1 MFVFLTIK
9 MVLSVYVNT
18 EIYINT
24 YVRLGETVKIAVGGI
39 SMDRKTL
46 LDKGLT
52 EEQVTE
58 ILNGFHA
65 EQNALTEQLTKAQKE
80 LESKSKEVTEL
91 IGYKAEIDEIHKS
104 QMSEAEKIAAQRK
117 EADEYYAKAKIT
129 NNTATAKSILASI
142 GITDEGIISTVVD
155 SDEAKTIE
163 RANALKI
170 AFQTREEE
178 AAKKAREEL
187 SKLDITPPASNTQ
200 PGADNAMTWEKYQQ
214 LSEEEQSKFATEHP
228 DEFNNL

>member
-1 MFVFLTIK
+1 
-9 MVLSVYVNT
+9 
-18 EIYINT
+18 
-24 YVRLGETVKIAVGGI
+24 
-39 SMDRKTL
+39 MDRKTL
-46 LDKGLT
+46 LDKGFT

-65 EQNALTEQLTKAQKE
+65 EQSALQAEKEQLTKDLAN
-80 LESKSKEVTEL
+80 KSKEITEL
-91 IGYKAEIDEIHKS
+91 IGYKAQIEEIQKA
-104 QMSEAEKIAAQRK
+104 QMTEAEKIAAQKK
-117 EADEYYAKAKIT
+117 EAEEYLAKAKIT

-142 GITDEGIISTVVD
+142 GITDDGIISTVVD

-163 RANALKI
+163 KANALKL
-170 AFQTREEE
+170 AFTTREEE

-187 SKLDITPPASNTQ
+187 SKIDITPPGSNKQ